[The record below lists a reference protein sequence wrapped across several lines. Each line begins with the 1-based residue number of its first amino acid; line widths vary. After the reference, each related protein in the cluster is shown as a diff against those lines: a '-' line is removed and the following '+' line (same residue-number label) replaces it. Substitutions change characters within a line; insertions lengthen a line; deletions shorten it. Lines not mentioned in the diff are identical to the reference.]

1 MPLFTP
7 KNSPEKP
14 IKLNNGHIT
23 APQKPPSTYTHIS
36 NTNPSTFIS
45 LKEKSNMKPSKP
57 NLIQKITL
65 TLQKR
70 KRKVINRSTSPSII
84 IARTVTTSKDKNKLK
99 DMTVENNKWKE
110 ITMITGGT
118 IIPIQKG

>member
-1 MPLFTP
+1 
-7 KNSPEKP
+7 
-14 IKLNNGHIT
+14 
-23 APQKPPSTYTHIS
+23 
-36 NTNPSTFIS
+36 
-45 LKEKSNMKPSKP
+45 MKPSKP

-70 KRKVINRSTSPSII
+70 KRKAINRSTSPSII

-118 IIPIQKG
+118 IILIQKG